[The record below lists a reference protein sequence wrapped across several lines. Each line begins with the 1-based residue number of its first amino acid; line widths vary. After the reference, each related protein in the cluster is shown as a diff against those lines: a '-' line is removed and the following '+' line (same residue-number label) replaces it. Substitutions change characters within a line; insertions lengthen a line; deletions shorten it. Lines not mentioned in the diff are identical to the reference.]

1 MDFLARDT
9 VSFSEGFWAD
19 IDNTVV
25 NTVRTHIIGRRFLPL
40 YGPLGAGVRSINI
53 DTVNSGEESSDGF
66 VKTTGRKFV
75 ELPQIY
81 EDFTLNWRDIE
92 HSNSTGLPLDLSKVK
107 LAAQAIAIKEDT
119 LIFFGNEFLG
129 VEGLFTAEG
138 TVKLQKSDWNADDNA
153 FRDVATGLSVLRS
166 KNLIGRYSLVLSPD
180 LYVQLQHIHPGLG
193 IMEEERIRKMLDGN
207 LFNAPVLGSNKAVL
221 VCSEPQYMDLAVGK
235 DIETAY
241 LESKDLN
248 HVFRILET
256 VALRIKHKEAVI
268 IFE

>member
-9 VSFSEGFWAD
+9 VSFSDEFWAN
-19 IDNTVV
+19 IDDTVV
-25 NTVRTHIIGRRFLPL
+25 STVRTYLIGRRFLPL

-66 VKTTGRKFV
+66 VRTTGRKFV

-92 HSNSTGLPLDLSKVK
+92 HSNSTGQPLDLSKVK
-107 LAAQAIAIKEDT
+107 QAAQAIALKEDS

-129 VEGLFTAEG
+129 AEGLLNACG
-138 TVKLQKSDWNADDNA
+138 SVKLQRSDWNISDNA
-153 FRDVATGLSVLRS
+153 FKDVAAGLSILRS
-166 KNLIGRYSLVLSPD
+166 KYLIGRYSLILSPD

-193 IMEEERIRKMLDGN
+193 MMEEERISKMLNGN

-248 HVFRILET
+248 HVFRIVET
-256 VALRIKHKEAVI
+256 VALRIKNKEAVV